1 MAESAVHSVV
11 ITGGASGIG
20 AALARRVIDEQGY
33 VGIIDINPERIE
45 ACVSELGQ
53 RATGY
58 QVDVSDFDALTQVH
72 EELAA
77 RMPAINGLVNCAGA
91 PPIPTPI
98 EEQSVTEWE
107 RVLDSHIKTTYV
119 ACKVFGS
126 AMASRGHGAIVNTSS
141 VLAFR
146 PGPVLD
152 YGPGKAG
159 IVSLTQS
166 LAVHWATKGVRVN
179 AVAPGW
185 TDTPFL
191 RPPERKGERD
201 LTPILNATPMRRVL
215 QPEEIA
221 NAIFFLLSSQAS
233 AITGVTLPCDGGM
246 IAGSGWAPYG
256 GVNR

>member
-1 MAESAVHSVV
+1 MADHEVPSVV

-33 VGIIDINPERIE
+33 VGIIDINRERID
-45 ACVSELGQ
+45 ACVRELGE

-58 QVDVSDFDALTQVH
+58 QADVSDFDALTQVH
-72 EELAA
+72 EELTA
-77 RMPAINGLVNCAGA
+77 RMPIINGLVNCAGA

-98 EEQSVTEWE
+98 EDQSVADWE

-119 ACKVFGS
+119 SCKVFGS
-126 AMASRGHGAIVNTSS
+126 AMAKRGHGAIVNTSS

-146 PGPVLD
+146 SGPVLD

-166 LAVHWATKGVRVN
+166 LAVHWAAKGLRVN
-179 AVAPGW
+179 AVAPGF

-191 RPPERKGERD
+191 RPAERKGERD
-201 LTPILNATPMRRVL
+201 LTPIMNSTPMKRVL
-215 QPEEIA
+215 QPAEIA
-221 NAIFFLLSSQAS
+221 NAIFFLLSAQAS

-256 GVNR
+256 GFNR